1 MSDPLSYLDFE
12 VNIARTDEA
21 NYTVRVNSLGG
32 RAEGRF
38 ADPFTAERRAAI
50 QQTLTMA
57 SLRTSARV
65 RSSSIAEAR
74 TMKDVGQTLFEQTFR
89 DQVREFYYRCL
100 GQANEQG
107 KGLRL
112 RLVMDPSLNTLPWE
126 FLALPPQKDFLA
138 LDPKTP
144 IVRYIELPTPA
155 AALKAE
161 LPLRL
166 LVVIASPKDQAPL
179 DTETEKKRI
188 ATALAPLEKEGLM
201 RVAFIEGP
209 DTWPRLIDTLRPNET
224 HILHFIGHGAFD
236 EQRREGLLVME
247 TEDSHSRF
255 VGTEELHILLQGRS
269 RLRLVV
275 LNSCL
280 GTQTSESEP
289 FASVAAG
296 MVRAGVPA
304 VIAMQF
310 EVSDRAA
317 QIIAGTFYK
326 SLALNFPVDA
336 ALTEAR
342 RQIFL
347 LDRDSLEWA
356 TPVIYMQ
363 VPDGQLF
370 NIARGASDLPG
381 GSPLDRKAPTDTPTE
396 DKPAAAP
403 EAPLSAQDKAR
414 RELNARADERYQAA
428 ELAAARGDWE
438 AALTGYR
445 GATLMVPNYKDAVQK
460 AAYVER
466 RYQCVKLYEQA
477 QGLYKEKQYAE
488 TLATLTQIQ
497 GIDPRWVDP
506 ADLKALATCGVTYA
520 EALTALRQGEQARGA
535 ELLRQV
541 ISERPDFEDVILRL
555 DNLAAGGNGLFGEIS
570 ARPEPPEASW
580 MAPQPSSRAPAP
592 SAAQTPPAAAGE
604 RVYEVARFD
613 PRTLAEEVHQH
624 FLRNGFQSQIVAEG
638 STTIVQGEKRG
649 LRSFVG
655 MAEGATVRID
665 ATPTGFRATIG
676 GGKWIEGGAAIA
688 VSMLILWPLA
698 ITGGIGL
705 AKNKMLADALWK
717 TIDGFTQNRGGRR
730 AA

>member
-1 MSDPLSYLDFE
+1 MSDPLGYLDFE

-21 NYTVRVNSLGG
+21 NYSVRVNSLGG

-38 ADPFTAERRAAI
+38 VNPFTPERRAII

-65 RSSSIAEAR
+65 RSSSVAEAR
-74 TMKDVGQTLFEQTFR
+74 TMKDIGQTLFEQAFR

-112 RLVMDPSLNTLPWE
+112 RFVVDPSLNTLPWE

-155 AALKAE
+155 SALKAE

-166 LVVIASPKDQAPL
+166 LVVIASPKDQVLL
-179 DTETEKKRI
+179 DTEAEKRRI
-188 ATALAPLEKEGLM
+188 AAALAPLEKEGLM
-201 RVAFIEGP
+201 RVSFIEGP

-224 HILHFIGHGAFD
+224 HILHFIGHGTFD
-236 EQRREGLLVME
+236 EQRQEGLLVME
-247 TEDSHSRF
+247 AEDGHSRS
-255 VGTEELHILLQGRS
+255 VGSEELHILLQGRS

-289 FASVAAG
+289 FASVAAS

-326 SLALNFPVDA
+326 SLALDFPVDA

-370 NIARGASDLPG
+370 NITRGPVPKEPIKDTSDENQP
-381 GSPLDRKAPTDTPTE
+381 PV
-396 DKPAAAP
+396 AP
-403 EAPLSAQDKAR
+403 EESLSAQEKAR
-414 RELNARADERYQAA
+414 RELNARAEERYQAA

-438 AALTGYR
+438 SALRGYR
-445 GATLMVPNYKDAVQK
+445 GATLMVPNFKDAVQK

-477 QGLYKEKQYAE
+477 QERFRERQYAAV
-488 TLATLTQIQ
+488 LDTLTQIR

-506 ADLKALATCGVTYA
+506 ADLQALATCGVTYT

-541 ISERPDFEDVILRL
+541 IAERPDFEDVILRL
-555 DNLAAGGNGLFGEIS
+555 DNLAAGGNGLFGEAS
-570 ARPEPPEASW
+570 ASPEPPKTNWSP
-580 MAPQPSSRAPAP
+580 PQSSRPP
-592 SAAQTPPAAAGE
+592 SQSDQQTPPAAPGE
-604 RVYEVARFD
+604 RVYEVSRCDLGA
-613 PRTLAEEVHQH
+613 LAEELHQY
-624 FLRNGFQSQIVAEG
+624 FLRNGFQSQVLTEG
-638 STTIVQGEKRG
+638 STMVVQGEKRG

-655 MAEGATVRID
+655 MAEGATVRLD

-676 GGKWIEGGAAIA
+676 GGKWIEGGAAVA
-688 VSMLILWPLA
+688 VSMFILWPLA
-698 ITGGIGL
+698 ITGGVGL
-705 AKNKMLADALWK
+705 ARNKILADTLWK
-717 TIDGFTQNRGGRR
+717 TIDGFAQNRGGRR